1 MKHWKNI
8 TLAIPGCDLRSILD
22 DLLDLEILSVTIKD
36 FKDIQSSNW
45 FHYHDLPLKF
55 SGDTHS
61 ISLLLDAKVNSGE
74 IVEKIKD
81 KLKLCELRILDETIC
96 QDQDWVLKS
105 QSNFQGT
112 QISKTLRI
120 SPPWSTIEDPRI
132 KNVII
137 KPGTGFGTGT
147 HPTTKLCL
155 DWIEEN
161 SIENKS
167 LIDYGSGSGILSI
180 VSKLNGASNIVG
192 VDIDQKAIDNSIHNC
207 QLNGIHI
214 PFVNVSKKNI
224 QEKFD
229 IVIANILSK
238 TLIQL
243 SDEFKNLAKEKLI
256 LCGVLDKQVSNVV
269 DAYSKWIVLEKW
281 NSLKGWNLLEGT
293 L

>member
-1 MKHWKNI
+1 MRHWKNI
-8 TLAIPGCDLRSILD
+8 TLAIPGCDLRNILD
-22 DLLDLEILSVTIKD
+22 ELLELEILSVTIKD

-61 ISLLLDAKVNSGE
+61 ISLLLDEKVNSNE
-74 IVEKIKD
+74 IIKKIKA
-81 KLKLCELRILDETIC
+81 KLKLYEIRILDETIY
-96 QDQDWVLKS
+96 QDQDWLLKS

-120 SPPWSTIEDPRI
+120 SPPWNTIEDPTMR
-132 KNVII
+132 NVII
-137 KPGTGFGTGT
+137 NPGTGFGTGT

-161 SIENKS
+161 SIKNKS

-180 VSKLNGASNIVG
+180 VSKLNGASKIVG
-192 VDIDQKAIDNSIHNC
+192 ADIDQKAIDNSIHNC
-207 QLNGIHI
+207 QLNGFHI

-229 IVIANILSK
+229 IVIANILCR
-238 TLIQL
+238 TLIEL
-243 SDEFKNLAKEKLI
+243 SNVFKNLVREKLI
-256 LCGVLDKQVSNVV
+256 LCGVLEKQVLDVV
-269 DAYSKWIVLEKW
+269 DAYSEWIDIEEW
-281 NSLKGWNLLEGT
+281 NSFEGWILLEGT

>member
-8 TLAIPGCDLRSILD
+8 TLAIPGCDLRNILD
-22 DLLDLEILSVTIKD
+22 DLLELEILSVTIKD
-36 FKDIQSSNW
+36 FKDIQNSNW
-45 FHYHDLPLKF
+45 FHYHDLTLNF

-81 KLKLCELRILDETIC
+81 KLKLCEVRILDETIY
-96 QDQDWVLKS
+96 QDQDWVLRA

-120 SPPWSTIEDPRI
+120 SPPWSTKEDQTI

-155 DWIEEN
+155 EWIEEN

-180 VSKLNGASNIVG
+180 VSKLNGASNVVG

-207 QLNGIHI
+207 Q
-214 PFVNVSKKNI
+214 
-224 QEKFD
+224 
-229 IVIANILSK
+229 
-238 TLIQL
+238 
-243 SDEFKNLAKEKLI
+243 
-256 LCGVLDKQVSNVV
+256 
-269 DAYSKWIVLEKW
+269 
-281 NSLKGWNLLEGT
+281 
-293 L
+293 